1 MTSELCKA
9 CDACRNCLNGIYC
22 QERKQYVEHQVI
34 SECNER
40 YRRKVEEQD
49 LLPGT
54 PGTDP
59 QSHEGVEKEESEKYR
74 AYQKEYWSKHYRNYG
89 TKNRVADRAMRERKK
104 PDVDKVL
111 SMFKNPQQAAHLA
124 WLLENKKNNRS

>member
-1 MTSELCKA
+1 MKKIEIITDEHRHHVYVGNTDFWLNTQELVELYKKLGA
-9 CDACRNCLNGIYC
+9 TKEWRKRN
-22 QERKQYVEHQVI
+22 R
-34 SECNER
+34 
-40 YRRKVEEQD
+40 
-49 LLPGT
+49 
-54 PGTDP
+54 
-59 QSHEGVEKEESEKYR
+59 EKYR

-104 PDVDKVL
+104 PDVEKAL